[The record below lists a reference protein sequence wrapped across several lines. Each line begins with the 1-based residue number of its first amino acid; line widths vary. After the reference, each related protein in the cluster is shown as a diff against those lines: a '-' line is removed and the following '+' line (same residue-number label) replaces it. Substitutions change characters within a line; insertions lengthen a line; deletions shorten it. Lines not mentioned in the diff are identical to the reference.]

1 MADHLD
7 TLKTLIGFPTVS
19 ADSNLDLIHWIRG
32 YLADLGVA
40 AYLTHDETGRKA
52 NLFATIGDGE
62 GGLVLS
68 GHTDVV
74 PVIGQAW
81 TSDPFTA
88 VIREGRLYG
97 RGACDMKGFIAVV
110 LSLVPEMMARP
121 SGEPVHLAFSYDE
134 EVGCKGVPHLLADL
148 TRRNIKPRGCIIGEP
163 TDMRVIIGH
172 KGASMFRV
180 RVKGLA
186 AHSSLAPFGVNAIE
200 YAGLMIAHLCHM
212 GEDLR
217 VEERRHGGFDIP
229 YSTLQVNRISGGT
242 AGNIVADQC
251 EFMLDIR
258 NLPWTR
264 TEVLIADFRAWID
277 RDILP
282 AMREVFTDA
291 EVTIEQAGLVPA
303 FDIAEDAPLV
313 QRMRRAGRRDCGSGY
328 VAFGTEAGL
337 FQQSS
342 IPTVV
347 CGPGSIE
354 QAHKPDEFV
363 TLDQLAQCRDMLRRL
378 L

>member
-1 MADHLD
+1 MTGHLD
-7 TLKTLIGFPTVS
+7 ILKTLIGFPTVS
-19 ADSNLDLIHWIRG
+19 ADSNLDLIHWIRD
-32 YLADLGVA
+32 YLADLGVIA
-40 AYLTHDETGRKA
+40 HLTPDATGRKA
-52 NLFATIGDGE
+52 NLFATIGEGA

-68 GHTDVV
+68 GHTDIV
-74 PVIGQAW
+74 PVTGQAW
-81 TSDPFTA
+81 TSDPFVA
-88 VIREGRLYG
+88 DIRDGRIYG

-110 LSLVPEMMARP
+110 LSLVPEMLARRG
-121 SGEPVHLAFSYDE
+121 GEPVHLAFSYDE

-148 TRRNIKPRGCIIGEP
+148 ARRNIKPRGCVIGEP

-200 YAGLMIAHLCHM
+200 YAGLMIAHLRQV

-217 VEERRHGGFDIP
+217 IEERRHGGFDIP
-229 YSTLQVNRISGGT
+229 YSTLQVNRITGGT
-242 AGNIVADQC
+242 AGNIVADSC

-264 TEVLIADFRAWID
+264 TEVLIADFKVWIA

-282 AMREVFTDA
+282 AMCDVFSGA
-291 EVTIEQAGLVPA
+291 EVTIEQVGEVPA
-303 FDIAEDAPLV
+303 FEIAEEAPLV
-313 QRMRRAGRRDCGSGY
+313 QRLQRAGRGNCGCGY

-363 TLDQLAQCRDMLRRL
+363 TLDQLVQCRDMLHRL
-378 L
+378 F